1 MVQYEL
7 KTIDG
12 QEIITEEDIIIDLGD
27 EKLRNEK
34 NDKS

>member
-1 MVQYEL
+1 L

-27 EKLRNEK
+27 ENYEMKRMI
-34 NDKS
+34 KS